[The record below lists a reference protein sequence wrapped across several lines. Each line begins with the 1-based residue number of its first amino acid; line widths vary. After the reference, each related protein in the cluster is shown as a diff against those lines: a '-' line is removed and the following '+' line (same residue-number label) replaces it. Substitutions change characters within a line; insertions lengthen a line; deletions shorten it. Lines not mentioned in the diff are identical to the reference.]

1 MSALPKLANDNGLN
15 TSELVQERFKCC

>member
-15 TSELVQERFKCC
+15 ISELVQERFKCC